1 LNPVPL
7 LPFGEKGLGD
17 EGKLAKLGCS
27 LIHSPPAKSLQ
38 PLIPPSNK
46 GGVNGYIPTALIPTA
61 LIPTALIPAAER
73 KLVTT
78 HDAFG

>member
-1 LNPVPL
+1 M
-7 LPFGEKGLGD
+7 
-17 EGKLAKLGCS
+17 
-27 LIHSPPAKSLQ
+27 IHSPPAKSLQ

-61 LIPTALIPAAER
+61 LIATALIPAAER